1 MLLESVDGQNVTA
14 MAFAEIMDTLN
25 VIQRNLTP
33 EARKMLVDVGEAM
46 CKEMSDKRAGDAN
59 DAWAQAILEATKSS
73 ARSTEVYA
81 ILGAKDGH
89 GHHVMQKQR
98 APVLGVRGGDIGTQS
113 AKRAREA
120 SDAWAAAIASATGKS
135 PPNSPPASPTSPASP
150 DGGRRVNL
158 NVKRQDGHESFD
170 AALAAVGA
178 EPRSPHRQRVLQRGN
193 DPDGFSRAKSPERL
207 F

>member
-1 MLLESVDGQNVTA
+1 MALNRWIIDPQITINCTLFIFCILFGSV
-14 MAFAEIMDTLN
+14 AEQSFD
-25 VIQRNLTP
+25 VKS
-33 EARKMLVDVGEAM
+33 AHDVRK
-46 CKEMSDKRAGDAN
+46 
-59 DAWAQAILEATKSS
+59 
-73 ARSTEVYA
+73 
-81 ILGAKDGH
+81 
-89 GHHVMQKQR
+89 HVMQKQR

-178 EPRSPHRQRVLQRGN
+178 EPRSPHRQRVLQRGSA
-193 DPDGFSRAKSPERL
+193 PGGFSRAKSPERL